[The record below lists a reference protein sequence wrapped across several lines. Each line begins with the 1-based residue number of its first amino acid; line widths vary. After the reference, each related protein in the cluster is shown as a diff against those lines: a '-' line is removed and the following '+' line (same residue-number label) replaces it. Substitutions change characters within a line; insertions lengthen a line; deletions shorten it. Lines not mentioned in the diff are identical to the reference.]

1 MSGRIIPLSAVTVSS
16 ALAADDA
23 GSALSLSANPLAAQP
38 ISVIFGA
45 GWDGGDITITGTAI
59 VNKTDPLTLSTYT
72 EVVRSA
78 PGMTVETSR
87 PFATVTAASK
97 SAVGASTD
105 TVQLKTLFPTK
116 APLRLGGNVA
126 GGDQIHANL
135 LVLKSAVTT
144 GSVSLYPIVWENG
157 RWWPQPGSPLV
168 NADTDLNKSNVGR
181 FVTIGDP
188 THDYHVWLT
197 GTGTLAELYVSGKAG
212 PITGL

>member
-1 MSGRIIPLSAVTVSS
+1 MSGRIIPMSAVTVS
-16 ALAADDA
+16 ATLAANNA
-23 GSALSLSANPLAAQP
+23 GAALTLSANPLAAQP

-59 VNKTDPLTLSTYT
+59 VNPRDPLTLANYT
-72 EVVRSA
+72 EVVSSA
-78 PGMTVETSR
+78 PGTTVETRR

-97 SAVGASTD
+97 GAIGATTN
-105 TVQLKTLFPTK
+105 TVQLKTLYPTQG
-116 APLRLGGNVA
+116 PLRLGGNVA

-144 GSVSLYPIVWENG
+144 GTVSLYPLVWEND
-157 RWWPQPGSPLV
+157 RWWPQPGAPLV

-188 THDYHVWLT
+188 SHDYHVWLA
-197 GTGTLAELYVSGKAG
+197 GTGTLDVLYVSGKAG

>member
-1 MSGRIIPLSAVTVSS
+1 MSGRIIPLSAVTVSA
-16 ALAADDA
+16 ALAANDA
-23 GSALSLSANPLAAQP
+23 GPALSLSANPLAAQP
-38 ISVIFGA
+38 ISVIFAA

-59 VNKTDPLTLSTYT
+59 ANPKDPLTLSTYT
-72 EVVRSA
+72 EVVASA
-78 PGMTVETSR
+78 PGTTVETKR
-87 PFATVTAASK
+87 PFATVTAANK
-97 SAVGASTD
+97 SAVGATTN
-105 TVQLKTLFPTK
+105 TVQLKTLYPTK

-144 GSVSLYPIVWENG
+144 GTVSLYPIVWEDG

-188 THDYHVWLT
+188 THDYHVWLA
-197 GTGTLAELYVSGKAG
+197 GTGTLDELYVSGKAG

>member
-1 MSGRIIPLSAVTVSS
+1 MSGRIIPLSAVTVSV
-16 ALAADDA
+16 ALAANDA
-23 GSALSLSANPLAAQP
+23 GSAFTLSANPLAAQP
-38 ISVIFGA
+38 ISVIFAA

-59 VNKTDPLTLSTYT
+59 ANPLDPLTLSTYS
-72 EVVRSA
+72 EVVNSA
-78 PGMTVETSR
+78 PGTTVETRR

-97 SAVGASTD
+97 SAVGATTN
-105 TVQLKTLFPTK
+105 TVQLKTLYPTK

-135 LVLKSAVTT
+135 LVLKSAVST
-144 GSVSLYPIVWENG
+144 GTVSLYPIVWENG

-188 THDYHVWLT
+188 THDYHVWLA

>member
-1 MSGRIIPLSAVTVSS
+1 MSGRIIPLSAVTVSA
-16 ALAADDA
+16 ALAGNAA
-23 GSALSLSANPLAAQP
+23 GAALTLSANPLAAQP
-38 ISVIFGA
+38 ISVIFAA

-59 VNKTDPLTLSTYT
+59 ADRGDPLTLSVYT
-72 EVVRSA
+72 EVVASA
-78 PGMTVETSR
+78 PGTTVETTR

-97 SAVGASTD
+97 SAVGATAN
-105 TVQLKTLFPTK
+105 TVQLKTLYPTQK
-116 APLRLGGNVA
+116 PLRLGGNVA
-126 GGDQIHANL
+126 GGDHIHANL

-144 GSVSLYPIVWENG
+144 GSVSLYPLVWEND
-157 RWWPQPGSPLV
+157 RWWPQPGAPLV

-197 GTGTLAELYVSGKAG
+197 GSGTLDVLYVSGKAG